1 MRKFLLV
8 ILLAIINLA
17 VVAQN
22 AAEIK
27 LALKKLNTL
36 GSVMYLAAHP
46 DDENTRLI
54 AYFSNEQMINTSYL
68 SLTRGDGG
76 QNLIGTER
84 SALMGVLRTQ
94 ELLEARKIDGGQ
106 QFFTRAVDFGFS
118 KTAEESFEIW
128 NKNEVLSDVVF
139 AIRKFKPDIIVTR
152 FPTSNYNGHG
162 HHKASAILAAEAFDL
177 AADTNAFPEHF
188 TYTTTWQP
196 KSLFLNASTWWD
208 KSLPEKAAQNDDY
221 FTIDVGKYNTL
232 LGKSYTE
239 IAAESRTMHKSQG
252 FGAEKVKGE
261 QIEYL
266 LFLKGNKPQKNIFDN
281 INLTWSKIKGGEVIE
296 SLINKAIN
304 EYNEEQPH
312 LIVPILLEVY
322 EKVLAMPDNHWRFR
336 KLIDVKEVIFNCL
349 GLHYEFTTTPFYGT
363 EGEKITAELKIVN
376 RSPLSVHLEKIMMFD
391 KDSTVNISLLPN
403 QQQTIKTNFRCKD
416 AHFTNP
422 FWLNEPY
429 QGLFSVPSKDMVNR
443 PSNEFDYRIAGA
455 IKIEDKTLYFVT
467 PLYQKTIDRV
477 KGEVFTPFIVLP
489 KVAASISEKVV
500 VFNQQAP
507 KKVIITVKAHQNNVN
522 GTLSLDL
529 PKDWKVTPTSHQ
541 YAIKDKNKEQKMV
554 FTIIPEKNAT
564 VSNLK
569 VMLNEQVAD
578 EVTYIDYDHIKRQ
591 TIIQSLTAKLVPVD
605 VKITGKKVGYIMGA
619 GDEVPAAI
627 EQMGFEVELLNEEK
641 LKLLDLSVFDA
652 IVCGVRAYNTNDYL
666 VGISE
671 IINQYVANG
680 GNFVVQYNVSRG
692 LVTDEIGPVKF
703 VLDRDR
709 VTEEDA
715 EVHFLNENHVL
726 LNYPNKLTKKDFN
739 GWIQERGLY
748 FASEWD
754 DAFVPILSMNDQNE
768 TAKKGSLIVAKY
780 GKGSVIYTGLSFF
793 RELPEGIPGAYRLF
807 ANILSYTP

>member
-8 ILLAIINLA
+8 TLLTISSLVIL
-17 VVAQN
+17 AQN

-27 LALKKLNTL
+27 LSLKKLNTL

-54 AYFSNEQMINTSYL
+54 AYFSNEKMLNTSYL

-94 ELLEARKIDGGQ
+94 ELLEARNIDGGI

-128 NKNEVLSDVVF
+128 NKNEVLSDVVY
-139 AIRKFKPDIIVTR
+139 AIRKFKPDIIITR

-162 HHKASAILAAEAFDL
+162 HHKASAILAEEAFEL

-188 TYTTTWQP
+188 DYTTTWQP
-196 KSLFLNASTWWD
+196 KRLFLNTSTWWD
-208 KSLPEKAAQNDDY
+208 KSLPEKAAQSDDY
-221 FTIDVGKYNTL
+221 FTIDVGKYNAL

-252 FGAEKVKGE
+252 FGAEKIKGE

-266 LFLKGNKPQKNIFDN
+266 LFLKGDKPQKDIFEN
-281 INLTWSKIKGGEVIE
+281 INLTWSKIKGGEAIE
-296 SLINKAIN
+296 TLINKAISQFD
-304 EYNEEQPH
+304 EEQPH

-322 EKVLAMPDNHWRFR
+322 DKITVMPDNHWRQR
-336 KLIDVKEVIFNCL
+336 KLSDLKHIIFNCL
-349 GLHYEFTTTPFYGT
+349 GLHFEFSTPQFYGT
-363 EGEKITAELKIVN
+363 EGEEITAELKIVN
-376 RSPLSVHLEKIMMFD
+376 RSPLTINLVKIHVFD

-403 QQQTIKTNFRCKD
+403 QLQTINTTFHCKD
-416 AHFTNP
+416 ASFTNP
-422 FWLNEPY
+422 FWLNKPY
-429 QGLFSVPSKDMVNR
+429 RGLFSVASKDMVNR
-443 PSNEFDYRIAGA
+443 PNNDVNYKIVGA
-455 IKIEDKTLYFVT
+455 LKIEGRTLHFFSH
-467 PLYQKTIDRV
+467 LYQKTIDRV

-500 VFNQQAP
+500 IFNQQTS
-507 KKVIITVKAHQNNVN
+507 KKIIVTVKANQNNIN
-522 GTLSLDL
+522 GKLSLDL
-529 PKDWKVTPTSHQ
+529 PINWTISPTS
-541 YAIKDKNKEQKMV
+541 YTYDIKDRNKEQKFV
-554 FTIIPEKNAT
+554 FTITPEKNAE

-569 VMLNEQVAD
+569 VMLNEKVAD

-591 TIIQSLTAKLVPVD
+591 TVIQPLKAKLVPVD
-605 VKITGKKVGYIMGA
+605 VKITSKKVGYIMGA

-641 LKLLDLSVFDA
+641 LKLLDLSVFDV
-652 IVCGVRAYNTNDYL
+652 IVCGIRAYNTNNYL
-666 VGISE
+666 SGLSE

-680 GNFVVQYNVSRG
+680 GSFVVQYNVSRG
-692 LVTDEIGPVKF
+692 LVTEEIGPVKF
-703 VLDRDR
+703 VLGRDR

-715 EVHFLNENHVL
+715 EVQFLNENHAL
-726 LNYPNKLTKKDFN
+726 LNYPNKLTEKDFD
-739 GWIQERGLY
+739 GWVQERGLY

-754 DAFVPILSMNDQNE
+754 DAFEPVLGMNDQNE
-768 TAKKGSLIVAKY
+768 ATKKGSLIVAKY